1 MTVSGKTT
9 GEHTFNIYVKN
20 AEGKWY
26 YRDFTIKVG
35 NSSKVAY
42 NRNDYVEIL
51 DQKKYPDT
59 TRRTIYFKNSSYSW
73 HPEVEYKLFCKKYG
87 IWVEKKPEET
97 QDKEWQYIK
106 ADPNSGEIRING
118 VWTRDVTKLTTTT
131 KANAK
136 GEVRIRFKGE
146 TTYKSFFF

>member
-1 MTVSGKTT
+1 MTVYGKTT

-42 NRNDYVEIL
+42 KRNNYVEIL
-51 DQKKYPDT
+51 DQKKYPNT
-59 TRRTIYFKNSSYSW
+59 TKRTIYFKNSSYSW
-73 HPEVEYKLFCKKYG
+73 YPEVEYKLFCKKYG
-87 IWVEKKPEET
+87 VWVEKKFDE
-97 QDKEWQYIK
+97 DKEWQYIK
-106 ADPNSGEIRING
+106 ANTSKGEIRING
-118 VWTRDVTKLTTTT
+118 VWTRDVSKLTTTT
-131 KANAK
+131 KENAK